1 MINLKE
7 IMSTIPGTERLM
19 HLTPEEVVTVETR
32 AVAEIDCPY
41 CSSRRGEACR
51 IVLYGQAREG
61 ARLPGFAH
69 VMRRSRL
76 CQNDIEEEELLG
88 GRTDYKPPKADGK
101 KSSDV
106 DDLLG

>member
-1 MINLKE
+1 VITVKE

-19 HLTPEEVVTVETR
+19 HLTPEEVTTVEER
-32 AVAEIDCPY
+32 AVKEIDCPY
-41 CSSRRGEACR
+41 CSSRKGEPCR
-51 IVLYGQAREG
+51 VVLYGQAREG

-76 CQNDIEEEELLG
+76 CQNDIDMEDVFG
-88 GRTDYKPPKADGK
+88 PTNYKPPKVAEK
-101 KSSDV
+101 KSNDV